1 MNSISPHA
9 IADGHILVEKDVPI
23 PLMDGHLLYCN
34 VFRPN
39 RSGARVAPI
48 VAFTPYGKDSDV
60 AVDFKRYWDFV
71 LRDHPEV
78 VQGDSDG
85 RYLTWEVPDP
95 QRWVPA
101 GYAVVVV
108 DARGTGKSPGF
119 YEMMSPL
126 QTRDYCDAI
135 EWAGTQPWSNGRV
148 GLLGVSYLAI
158 KQWQVAAL
166 QPPHLAAMIPWE
178 GMFDHYRDFYRHG
191 GIFSSAFL
199 RLLWDS
205 QIAVNQN
212 GNAASPYRDRFTHE
226 RSTGIAIDPALLP
239 GNLSNVFSAGQQ
251 HPFDDAYFK
260 LRRPVAERI
269 KTPFLSAG
277 NWGGLGL
284 HLRGNVTAFTE
295 AASTEKWL
303 EVHTDTHFA
312 SMYLPEAVELQ
323 RRFFDCFLKG
333 ETNGFRDEPRI
344 LLTIRD
350 PRGPHRRK
358 ADSWP
363 LSQTHWIR
371 YHLEAASRS
380 MTIKMA
386 DVAACVTYEALK
398 QDVTF
403 LTAPFEADTE
413 FTGPVA
419 AKLFVSTSTS
429 DMDLF
434 LTLRLFD
441 ADGEEVTFVGA
452 NDPQAPVS
460 QGWLRASHRKI
471 DPVKSTPY
479 RPYHP
484 HDDIAKLQPDKVY
497 ELDVEIWPTSIVCPR
512 GYRLGLTIGG
522 KDFERP
528 QATGLMRGSG
538 LFLHDDP
545 DDRPSNEFGGT
556 NRIHTGAEH
565 QSYLLL
571 PSIPQS
577 GRSGS

>member
-1 MNSISPHA
+1 MSVISSSV
-9 IADGHILVEKDVPI
+9 IADRSILIEKDVPI
-23 PLMDGHLLYCN
+23 PLMDGHVLYCN

-39 RSGARVAPI
+39 HTSAKVPPI
-48 VAFTPYGKDSDV
+48 LAFTPYGKDSDV

-101 GYAVVVV
+101 GYAIVVI

-126 QTRDYCDAI
+126 QTRDFYDAI
-135 EWAGTQPWSNGRV
+135 EWAGVQPWSDGRV

-199 RLLWDS
+199 KLLWDS

-212 GNAASPYRDRFTHE
+212 GNGASPYRDRFTRE
-226 RSTGIAIDPALLP
+226 RSTGVEINPLMLS

-251 HPFDDAYFK
+251 HPFDDAYF
-260 LRRPVAERI
+260 RVRTPIAGRI

-284 HLRGNVTAFTE
+284 HLRGNITAFIE
-295 AASTEKWL
+295 AASTDKWL
-303 EVHTDTHFA
+303 EMHTDTHFA
-312 SMYLPEAVELQ
+312 SMYLPEAVALQ
-323 RRFFDCFLKG
+323 QRFFGCFLRG
-333 ETNGFRDEPRI
+333 EANGFRDEPRL

-350 PRGPHRRK
+350 PRAPHRRK
-358 ADSWP
+358 ADAWP
-363 LSQTHWIR
+363 LPQTQWTR
-371 YHLEAASRS
+371 YHLDAASRS
-380 MTIKMA
+380 MSTT
-386 DVAACVTYEALK
+386 VASAAATVAYEALK
-398 QDVTF
+398 EEVTF
-403 LTAPFEADTE
+403 LTAPITTDME

-419 AKLFVSTSTS
+419 AKLFVSSSTI

-434 LTLRLFD
+434 LTLRAFD
-441 ADGEEVTFVGA
+441 QDGAEVTFIGA

-460 QGWLRASHRKI
+460 QGWLRVSHRKA
-471 DPVKSTPY
+471 DPAKSTPY

-484 HDDIAKLQPDKVY
+484 HDEIAKLRPGEVY
-497 ELDVEIWPTSIVCPR
+497 EVVVEIWPTSIVCPR

-522 KDFERP
+522 KDFERAH
-528 QATGLMRGSG
+528 ATGLMKGSG
-538 LFLHDDP
+538 LFLHNDP
-545 DDRPSNEFGGT
+545 DDRPAAEFGGT
-556 NRIHTGAEH
+556 NRIHTSAEY
-565 QSYLLL
+565 QSYLLM
-571 PSIPQS
+571 PRIA
-577 GRSGS
+577 

>member
-1 MNSISPHA
+1 MSGISPRV
-9 IADGHILVEKDVPI
+9 IADGSILIEKDVPI
-23 PLMDGHLLYCN
+23 PLMDGHVLYCN

-39 RSGARVAPI
+39 HTSGKVPPI
-48 VAFTPYGKDSDV
+48 LAFTPYGKDSDV
-60 AVDFKRYWDFV
+60 AVDFKRYWEFV

-101 GYAVVVV
+101 GYAIVVI
-108 DARGTGKSPGF
+108 DARGTGRSPGF

-126 QTRDYCDAI
+126 QTRDFYDAI
-135 EWAGTQPWSNGRV
+135 EWAGVQPWSNGRV

-191 GIFSSAFL
+191 GIFSSMFL
-199 RLLWDS
+199 KLLWDS

-212 GNAASPYRDRFTHE
+212 GNAASAYRDRFTNE
-226 RSTGIAIDPALLP
+226 RSTGVAINPLLLS

-260 LRRPVAERI
+260 LRTPVGARI

-284 HLRGNVTAFTE
+284 HLRGNITGFIE
-295 AASTEKWL
+295 AASTDKWL
-303 EVHTDTHFA
+303 EMHTDTHFA
-312 SMYLPEAVELQ
+312 SMYLPEAVALQ
-323 RRFFDCFLKG
+323 QRFFDCFVRG
-333 ETNGFRDEPRI
+333 EANGFREEPRL

-350 PRGPHRRK
+350 PRGPHRRT
-358 ADSWP
+358 ADAWP
-363 LSQTHWIR
+363 LPQTQWTR
-371 YHLEAASRS
+371 YHLDAASRS
-380 MTIKMA
+380 MSTA
-386 DVAACVTYEALK
+386 VASASASVAYEAMK
-398 QDVTF
+398 EEVTF
-403 LTAPFEADTE
+403 LTAPLTTDTE

-419 AKLFVSTSTS
+419 AKLFVSSSTA

-434 LTLRLFD
+434 LTLRAFD
-441 ADGEEVTFVGA
+441 ADGTEVTFLGA
-452 NDPQAPVS
+452 NDPKAPVS

-471 DPVKSTPY
+471 DSTKSTSY
-479 RPYHP
+479 LPYHT
-484 HDDIAKLQPDKVY
+484 HDEIAKLRPGEVY
-497 ELDVEIWPTSIVCPR
+497 EVEVEIWPTSIVCLR

-522 KDFERP
+522 KDFERH
-528 QATGLMRGSG
+528 QAAGNMKGSG
-538 LFLHDDP
+538 LFLHNDP
-545 DDRPSNEFGGT
+545 GDRPAAEFGGT

-565 QSYLLL
+565 QSYLLM
-571 PSIPQS
+571 PCIS
-577 GRSGS
+577 